1 MKNLKKVLALVLAFA
16 SIFCF
21 PVLASTDTTID
32 QTKTATLNIYKYD
45 LTNASS
51 DGVWDTSSYVSTGE
65 MDQTVLDTL
74 ANYAIQGVE
83 FTFLKIADISTLE
96 QDDGTGN
103 YSTILLY
110 GLPENDTSAA
120 FLSALGLSYSNA
132 EASESGVHYFHADTL
147 TKALSDFLLAGNTT
161 VKNALEALAANGA
174 PMTETDEYGHT
185 SAGDLPLG
193 LYLVVETKVPED
205 VTATCD
211 PFLVSL
217 PMTNND
223 GTAWN
228 YDVVVY
234 PKNATGDP
242 TLEKTVRES
251 TASGSKSEAY
261 GHTATASTG
270 DTVNYRITSTLPTI
284 TSKATHLSQ
293 YTFVDTMAS
302 GISYIPNSM
311 VIRFY
316 SDTACSDLV
325 ATWNLDAG
333 KFTAVAENNVLT
345 IAMTEAGLSEINDG
359 YSEYTMEICYDATLA
374 SDGSVATGSTGN
386 HNTVVLT
393 WKRSNTEYSDTL
405 KDDCHVY
412 TYALDLTKK
421 FSDGAGNFAN
431 VQFTMT
437 NTTDNSPIRAIK
449 VGDVYHVTNGSNG
462 TDTFTPNADGH
473 LYIKGLEND
482 SYSLKEM
489 RTDAG
494 YTLLQEPISMSIAV
508 ADGEVCTVCSE
519 EKLTASAVVSGK
531 DATMAADGSVPVTV
545 MNTKGFE
552 LPKTGSYGTWM
563 FTAGGLLAMGSA
575 VILLLRNKKKKQ

>member
-1 MKNLKKVLALVLAFA
+1 MKNLKKALALILAFA

-21 PVLASTDTTID
+21 PVLATNDPATDTIID
-32 QTKTATLNIYKYD
+32 HTKTATLNIYKYD

-65 MDQTVLDTL
+65 MDQSVIDTL
-74 ANYAIQGVE
+74 ASYAIEGVE
-83 FTFLKIADISTLE
+83 FTFLKIASITTLA
-96 QDDGTGN
+96 QDDGNGN

-110 GLPENDTSAA
+110 GLPENDTSAT

-132 EASESGVHYFHADTL
+132 EASESGVHFFHADTI

-193 LYLVVETKVPED
+193 LYLVVETKVPEN

-217 PMTNND
+217 PMTNNE

-242 TLEKTVRES
+242 TLEKTVREA
-251 TASGSKSEAY
+251 TASGGKSEAY
-261 GHTATASTG
+261 AHAVTASTG
-270 DTVNYRITSTLPTI
+270 DTLNYRITSTLPTI
-284 TSKATHLSQ
+284 TSTATYLSQ
-293 YTFVDTMAS
+293 YSFADTMAA
-302 GISYIPNSM
+302 GISYIPDSM

-316 SDTACSDLV
+316 SDPACTNLV
-325 ATWNLDAG
+325 TTWSGDSG
-333 KFTAVAENNVLT
+333 KFTVSNAENVMT
-345 IAMTEAGLSEINDG
+345 IAMTESGLAEING
-359 YSEYTMEICYDATLA
+359 NCSEHTIELCYDATLA
-374 SDGSVATGSTGN
+374 SDGTVAIGSGGN
-386 HNTVVLT
+386 TNRVVLT
-393 WKRSNTEYSDTL
+393 WKRSNTDYSDTL
-405 KDDCHVY
+405 DDSCNAY

-437 NTTDNSPIRAIK
+437 NTTDNSPIRAVK
-449 VGDVYHVTNGSNG
+449 TGDVYHVTNGSNG
-462 TDTFTPNADGH
+462 TDTFTPGSDGH
-473 LYIKGLEND
+473 IYIKGLEPD
-482 SYSLKEM
+482 SYSLKEI
-489 RTDAG
+489 RTDGG
-494 YTLLQEPISMSIAV
+494 YTLLQEPVTMVITETDGTISAKV
-508 ADGEVCTVCSE
+508 N
-519 EKLTASAVVSGK
+519 GK
-531 DATMAADGSVPVTV
+531 DTTVTADGSVPVTV

-563 FTAGGLLAMGSA
+563 FTAGGLLAMGGA
-575 VILLLRNKKKKQ
+575 VILLLRAKKKKQQ